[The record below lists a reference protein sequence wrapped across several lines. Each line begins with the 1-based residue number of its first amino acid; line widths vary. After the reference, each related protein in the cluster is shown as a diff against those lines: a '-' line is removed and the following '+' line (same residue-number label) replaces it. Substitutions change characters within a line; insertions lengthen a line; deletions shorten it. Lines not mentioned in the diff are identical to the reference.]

1 MKWFKLYSEFA
12 EDPKLRTFTKAQR
25 YDLICLMC
33 YASEANVRGTLVLE
47 NEDLA
52 ATLGIT
58 EEEWIEFRDKLVR
71 KCILTV
77 EDGKVTFTH
86 WDIRQDVCFSDK
98 PEQTRER
105 KRMQR
110 AREKASE
117 GALDTM
123 SDPYVEEETPLN
135 NDEVY
140 EEPRMSRHVTNCHD
154 TDKIRLEEIRSE
166 EIRSEEK
173 REFKKE
179 FIRDAPGG
187 AKPTVLLNTFVK
199 PSVQEVREYFSY
211 LKYDSD
217 ADAFFDYWECWGWRD
232 KQRPVQDWRAAV
244 RNWERLSRQHFNGGK
259 PNPVPAADHAKAP
272 EVLFKP
278 YTPSVRQMP
287 EAWVKKGASVQ

>member
-33 YASEANVRGTLVLE
+33 YASEAKVRGTLVLE

-58 EEEWIEFRDKLVR
+58 EEEWVTFRDKLVR
-71 KCILTV
+71 KSILTV
-77 EDGKVTFTH
+77 EDGKMAFTH
-86 WDIRQDVCFSDK
+86 WDARQEVYPSDK

-105 KRMQR
+105 KRLQR
-110 AREKASE
+110 TRQKESE
-117 GALDTM
+117 GALDLM
-123 SDPYVEEETPLN
+123 SDPYVEEEMPTN
-135 NDEVY
+135 SDEDY
-140 EEPRMSRHVTNCHD
+140 EELGMSRVVTNGHD
-154 TDKIRLEEIRSE
+154 NRLDKNRLE

-179 FIRDAPGG
+179 FIRDAPAG

-199 PSVQEVREYFSY
+199 PSVEEVREYFSY
-211 LKYDSD
+211 LKHDSD

-232 KQRPVQDWRAAV
+232 KYRPIQDWRAAG
-244 RNWERLSRQHFNGGK
+244 RNWERLSRENFNGAK
-259 PNPVPAADHAKAP
+259 PKPSPAADQAKSP

>member
-33 YASEANVRGTLVLE
+33 YASEATVRGTLVLD

-58 EEEWIEFRDKLVR
+58 EEEWIGFRDKLVR

-77 EDGKVTFTH
+77 EEGKVTFTN
-86 WDIRQDVCFSDK
+86 WDDRQAVKPSDE
-98 PEQTRER
+98 PERVRER
-105 KRMQR
+105 VARHRQNRATESKTAVEMQPETDSN
-110 AREKASE
+110 ACNAF
-117 GALDTM
+117 
-123 SDPYVEEETPLN
+123 VTPL
-135 NDEVY
+135 
-140 EEPRMSRHVTNCHD
+140 EEN
-154 TDKIRLEEIRSE
+154 RLDEIRSE
-166 EIRSEEK
+166 ETRSEEK

-179 FIRDAPGG
+179 FISDAPGG
-187 AKPTVLLNTFVK
+187 ANPTILLNTFVK

-259 PNPVPAADHAKAP
+259 PNSAPVADNTKAP

-278 YTPSVRQMP
+278 YTPRVRQMP
-287 EAWVKKGASVQ
+287 EAWQKRGASVQ